1 MAETLTIEIP
11 IEAVDRTSAGVQSAT
26 RNLTAFEKAWDR
38 TQRRLD
44 RLERAH
50 NIDIELDDNAS
61 QGLSRVSDQAES
73 LDGVSPSVDVGVNN
87 AATGTLSDVA
97 DQAAALDGTASDVE
111 VGADNNATGIID
123 DVGDSLTAL
132 NGNEAVVGLSAD
144 DSATMEIRDAGD
156 ALASL
161 DGDVATVELT
171 ADDNATQAI
180 RAAEDATE
188 MLDGMSATAELGADD
203 NATPIVRAAED
214 AVENFSGSSGSAQLG
229 ADDNASPVIDSVRD
243 KAAAWD
249 GSVWTATVSV
259 VDAATAPLTAI
270 INAAKN
276 PLTQAG
282 AALGISVGLGDTVN
296 TYKNF
301 ESMMSQVGA
310 ISGATGQAFE
320 DLTAKAQEMGATT
333 KFTATE
339 AAEAFNYMAMAGWQ
353 PKQMISGISGI
364 MNLAAAS
371 GESLGSTSDIVTDAL
386 TAFGLKASD
395 SGHFADVLA
404 KASASANT
412 NVGML
417 GESFKYVAPV
427 AGAMKYS
434 VEDTSL
440 ALGLMANSS
449 IKGSMAGTALKTS
462 LANMAAPTDSM
473 ATAMK
478 EYGISLTDSSGNM
491 KTLKGVMDN
500 LRGSLGGL
508 SETEQTAAASTIFGK
523 EAMAG
528 MLAIIN
534 ASEEDYNKLSD
545 AIYNADGAAQ
555 DMSDT
560 MLDNLEGSMTLMQSA
575 VEGVQNSFGKRLT
588 PYIRGVVDAI
598 TDATPAATAAL
609 TNLMDFVDGKAEG
622 IKRTVSG
629 MTNSQEWQNADLFGK
644 IDIAWDTLIAEPFTK
659 WAGSKGKHLLSK
671 GLSSLFGEAA
681 KIMPGGEQAGLTS
694 WLSAGLIAKGA
705 TSLIG
710 GAGSIVKALSP
721 IGSAIKNIGMAAQTA
736 PTVGAFVSD
745 LGSMIPMAGKVGIA
759 AAGITAAVVG
769 ISAAIDNYNQKR
781 ITTSLS
787 EHFGNIELT
796 AAEMESIAG
805 KILNVEWLANVNVSL
820 GHLENADELA
830 KEAEAALQE
839 NDTLEWKSTVG
850 IELTADEQQSYTDNI
865 QTFID
870 SRIKELEERT
880 YFAKISVDTILT
892 EGAGSGLSD
901 AIDRWCQEDS
911 LELSGLSESLTALV
925 QEALEDGVINVEE
938 QAAIDILQTKINN
951 ILSGWKD
958 AEAQAKWDLIEQKY
972 GRLTGQQL
980 ESGSFTSLLEEM
992 RAQREADFAALDE
1005 NAEGM
1010 YSMFNGWA
1018 NSGKITSAQHESLK
1032 ELWGYNYKNLQGD
1045 SMIRSLGFESNTLS
1059 DAYSNVIDKN
1069 YSKIEEKTAGFM
1081 NDLKDTWDYTRS
1093 TGNNV
1098 GMAYELA
1105 DGVEKYTGTKKGLSS
1120 EEKADFGAL
1129 GEMYE
1134 AMKPDVTSMGEL
1146 IDSYRREGLKV
1157 PTALMDSF
1165 NEAIKIGAAS
1175 GDTDA
1180 AWQMYANDLIANGSD
1195 EIVDALTNER
1205 NPMYEILRSTLP
1217 EEMTK
1222 AIDRAAQETTESA
1235 DLSELFNKIL
1245 GEGDIDEIDL
1255 AALQDLCDKYGL
1267 DISEY
1272 LKQKG
1277 IEVDG
1282 SGAKMKLTDFDPAE
1296 AAQYSGL
1303 TATGNA
1309 ITLDGG
1315 EVALEYEVNTG
1326 DTLSGISEKTG
1337 VALEELKSAN
1347 QQLLEKNGSW
1357 DLIYKGDLI
1366 YIPQVDTDAA
1376 AAAIDQAMSALT
1388 AEGAEFSVT
1397 ADGVKVDLANVEVD
1411 SETAMAQIEA
1421 ALGMETGTLSGAG
1434 IQVQSG
1440 ATVTIP
1446 SDLVQVDTSGIEAA
1460 VEQSTASGSE
1470 DTTVE
1475 KQVNVTTT
1483 AGSTDTTPVEEAA
1496 QAALSSE
1503 TNTTDTTMTTNLTVE
1518 AGSTDATP
1526 AATSAQ
1532 AELDNTFSNTM
1543 QTNGSTDVTIEKA
1556 SDNIAAVYSQVGSE
1570 LQAAFN
1576 SPYSA
1581 RASVN
1586 VTVDYHI
1593 TNPSASLSTHSSGS
1607 TVSVSIAGHANGGE
1621 VGLHGAEL
1629 SWLGEEGKEYVI
1641 PTVPGRRGRGIALWQ
1656 QAGEDLGVLDSNGEI
1671 AAHANGG
1678 IVGPGGEELASNT
1691 ILPLQAQPQ
1700 DESKSVWS
1708 VTGQEMSGDSS
1719 EEESEGKKAVSVNAA
1734 VQGQQGNNT
1743 FEINVDMSPVIK
1755 IEGGNMDEEKVFE
1768 VMKNRIREMADDLGD
1783 EIGERLSKIFANMPL
1798 IQEA

>member
-26 RNLTAFEKAWDR
+26 RNLTAFERAWDR

-73 LDGVSPSVDVGVNN
+73 LDGVSPSVDVGVSNT
-87 AATGTLSDVA
+87 ATETLSDVA
-97 DQAAALDGTASDVE
+97 DQAATLDGTASDVD

-123 DVGDSLTAL
+123 DVGDSLAAL

-229 ADDNASPVIDSVRD
+229 ADDNASPVIDSVWD

-296 TYKNF
+296 TYKSF
-301 ESMMSQVGA
+301 ESMMSQVQA
-310 ISGATGQAFE
+310 ISGATGKEFD

-339 AAEAFNYMAMAGWQ
+339 AAQAFNYMAMAGWK
-353 PKQMISGISGI
+353 PEQMTAGISGI
-364 MNLAAAS
+364 MSLAAAS
-371 GESLGSTSDIVTDAL
+371 GEDLASTSDIVTDAL
-386 TAFGLKASD
+386 TAFGLKARD
-395 SGHFADVLA
+395 AGHFSDVLA
-404 KASASANT
+404 KASASSNT

-462 LANMAAPTDSM
+462 LANMAAPTNSM
-473 ATAMK
+473 AEAMDK
-478 EYGISLTDSSGNM
+478 YGISLTDSSGNM

-500 LRGSLGGL
+500 LRSSLGGL

-523 EAMAG
+523 EAMSG

-534 ASEEDYNKLSD
+534 ASEQDYNDLSN
-545 AIYNADGAAQ
+545 AIGNSKDAAQ
-555 DMSDT
+555 DMADT
-560 MLDNLEGSMTLMQSA
+560 MLDNLAGSMTLMQSA
-575 VEGVQNSFGKRLT
+575 VEGVQNSFGQRLT
-588 PYIRGVVDAI
+588 PYVRG
-598 TDATPAATAAL
+598 
-609 TNLMDFVDGKAEG
+609 FVDSITGAMPAVTVALNDFMDTVDKKAAHM
-622 IKRTVSG
+622 KTVIG
-629 MTNSQEWQNADLFGK
+629 TMTASDEWQNADMFGK
-644 IDIAWDTLIAEPFTK
+644 MDIAWDTLIGQPFAD
-659 WAGSKGKHLLSK
+659 WISGDGKHLISSGLGTLFSSASAILPGGK
-671 GLSSLFGEAA
+671 KAGLSSV
-681 KIMPGGEQAGLTS
+681 
-694 WLSAGLIAKGA
+694 LSSMLIAKGA
-705 TSLIG
+705 TGLLGNAKNI
-710 GAGSIVKALSP
+710 ATTLQP
-721 IGSAIKNIGMAAQTA
+721 IGNAIKSIGLAAQTA
-736 PTVGAFVSD
+736 PSVGAFISD
-745 LGSMIPMAGKVGIA
+745 LGAMVPTAAKFGLA
-759 AAGITAAVVG
+759 AAAVTAAVVG
-769 ISAAIDNYNQKR
+769 IGVAVDNYNQKALN
-781 ITTSLS
+781 SNL
-787 EHFGNIELT
+787 EEYFGNIKLSAQEVQD
-796 AAEMESIAG
+796 IASG
-805 KILNVEWLANVNVSL
+805 ILDQKYLANVEVALNEVK
-820 GHLENADELA
+820 NADKLREDAQKALESNDVLEFKSRVGIKLTTEEQEDYTSNIETFVKSKIEELESRTFA
-830 KEAEAALQE
+830 AHIHVQTYLGGTEEGQTLAQNIEKWATADYVELDGLSSQLSQKVSEALKDGIIDVDEEGAISALQE
-839 NDTLEWKSTVG
+839 KMNSITARWK
-850 IELTADEQQSYTDNI
+850 
-865 QTFID
+865 
-870 SRIKELEERT
+870 
-880 YFAKISVDTILT
+880 
-892 EGAGSGLSD
+892 
-901 AIDRWCQEDS
+901 
-911 LELSGLSESLTALV
+911 ES
-925 QEALEDGVINVEE
+925 
-938 QAAIDILQTKINN
+938 
-951 ILSGWKD
+951 
-958 AEAQAKWDLIEQKY
+958 EAQAQWDWINQEY
-972 GRLTGQQL
+972 GSLNAADL
-980 ESGSFTSLLEEM
+980 ESGSFTDLLGAM
-992 RAQREADFAALDE
+992 RDQRQSAKESVQADVE
-1005 NAEGM
+1005 QR
-1010 YSMFNGWA
+1010 YSEFNSMESAGR
-1018 NSGKITSAQHESLK
+1018 ITSAQNKQYHEMTGWYVKGQEGNELSKSL
-1032 ELWGYNYKNLQGD
+1032 Q
-1045 SMIRSLGFESNTLS
+1045 LGSNTLNS
-1059 DAYSNVIDKN
+1059 AYAEKIQSNRQSLAENTQFSIDSAQKQLVSGDTSAMTSALMYGFNELGNGKTLGVTTDATQN
-1069 YSKIEEKTAGFM
+1069 A
-1081 NDLKDTWDYTRS
+1081 LS
-1093 TGNNV
+1093 T
-1098 GMAYELA
+1098 
-1105 DGVEKYTGTKKGLSS
+1105 
-1120 EEKADFGAL
+1120 
-1129 GEMYE
+1129 MYE
-1134 AMKPDVTSMGEL
+1134 SMKPDVTQMQGL
-1146 IDSYRREGLKV
+1146 IDDYREAGKAV
-1157 PTALMDSF
+1157 PQSLMDSF
-1165 NEAIKIGAAS
+1165 NDAIEVGAAA
-1175 GDTDA
+1175 GDTSA
-1180 AWQMYANDLIANGSD
+1180 TWQNYANQIWKNGSD
-1195 EIVDALTNER
+1195 ELKASLTDPS
-1205 NPMYEILRSTLP
+1205 NPMYETVRSQLP
-1217 EEMTK
+1217 PELAE
-1222 AIDRAAQETTESA
+1222 AIDRAAAETTTDDVTLEGLKASVDGDVDIDKDA
-1235 DLSELFNKIL
+1235 WTSKLNEALGDL
-1245 GEGDIDEIDL
+1245 GETQEVTADHVKIKVDQGDCLWEIGNALGIDWQTIAEQNGIESPYIIHAGDEL
-1255 AALQDLCDKYGL
+1255 K
-1267 DISEY
+1267 ISMDN
-1272 LKQKG
+1272 LTA
-1277 IEVDG
+1277 EVDG
-1282 SGAKMKLTDFDPAE
+1282 
-1296 AAQYSGL
+1296 
-1303 TATGNA
+1303 
-1309 ITLDGG
+1309 
-1315 EVALEYEVNTG
+1315 
-1326 DTLSGISEKTG
+1326 
-1337 VALEELKSAN
+1337 
-1347 QQLLEKNGSW
+1347 
-1357 DLIYKGDLI
+1357 
-1366 YIPQVDTDAA
+1366 DAA
-1376 AAAIDQAMSALT
+1376 TAAIDQAMSALT

-1483 AGSTDTTPVEEAA
+1483 AGSTDTTPVEEAT

-1556 SDNIAAVYSQVGSE
+1556 RDNIAAVYSQVGSE

-1586 VTVDYHI
+1586 VTVSYHI

-1656 QAGEDLGVLDSNGEI
+1656 QAGKDLGVLDSNGEI

-1734 VQGQQGNNT
+1734 VQGQQGNNN

-1783 EIGERLSKIFANMPL
+1783 EIAERMSKIFANMPL